1 MHIGMIF
8 VTLLLTANVIGEK
21 PVSFGLIVLPAGVLL
36 FPLTYLLGDIITE
49 VYGFREA
56 RRIIWFGMLC
66 NLFMAFMCRLAILAP
81 APESWLHQEAYTQ
94 ILGNGSRLMAVST
107 LTYFIGEFINAY
119 IVAKLKVKMQ
129 GKSFWLR
136 ALCGSWIGEGIET
149 ALFLPL
155 AFYGMMSNDELL
167 KFGLFYYSFKVV
179 YAFCTVPLANKLVNI
194 LKRLEK
200 TDHYDQLS
208 DFSLLKPTY

>member
-1 MHIGMIF
+1 MIF

-21 PVSFGLIVLPAGVLL
+21 PVSFGLMVLPAGVLL

-66 NLFMAFMCRLAILAP
+66 NLFMAFMCRLAILSP
-81 APESWLHQEAYTQ
+81 ASETWIHQEAYEQ

-107 LTYFIGEFINAY
+107 LTYFIGEFMNAY
-119 IVAKLKVKMQ
+119 IVAKLKIKMQ
-129 GKSFWLR
+129 GKSFCLR

-155 AFYGMMSNDELL
+155 AFYGVMSNQELL
-167 KFGLFYYSFKVV
+167 RFGLFYYSFKVI
-179 YAFCTVPLANKLVNI
+179 YAFCTVPLANKLVNR

-200 TDHYDQLS
+200 IDHHDQVVHLNP
-208 DFSLLKPTY
+208 FAV

>member
-8 VTLLLTANVIGEK
+8 VTLLLTANVVGEK

-81 APESWLHQEAYTQ
+81 ASETWLHQEAYTQ

-129 GKSFWLR
+129 GKSFWIR

-155 AFYGMMSNDELL
+155 AFYGIMSNDELL
-167 KFGLFYYSFKVV
+167 KFGLFYYTFKVV

-194 LKRLEK
+194 LKRREK
-200 TDHYDQLS
+200 IDHYDPVIH
-208 DFSLLKPTY
+208 FNPFVV

>member
-1 MHIGMIF
+1 MHIAMVF
-8 VTLLLTANVIGEK
+8 VALLLTANVIGEK
-21 PVSFGLIVLPAGVLL
+21 PVSFGILALPAGALL
-36 FPLTYLLGDIITE
+36 FPLTYLLGDILTE

-56 RRIIWFGMLC
+56 RRVIWLGMIC

-81 APESWLHQEAYTQ
+81 APESWLDQAAYAR

-129 GKSFWLR
+129 GRSFWLR

-149 ALFLPL
+149 VLFLPL
-155 AFYGMMSNDELL
+155 AFYGIMSNDELL

-179 YAFCTVPLANKLVNI
+179 YAFCTMPLANKLVNI
-194 LKRLEK
+194 LKRHEK
-200 TDHYDQLS
+200 IDHDAPVIH
-208 DFSLLKPTY
+208 FNPFAA